1 MIREGVE
8 DYNRWK
14 SDKKDNS
21 HLTLV
26 YRSQGFEKCKWQDL
40 KCGDFIKIMKD
51 EIISADT
58 LILLSSSHTG
68 IAYVETSSLDG

>member
-26 YRSQGFEKCKWQDL
+26 YRGHEFEKCKWQDL

-51 EIISADT
+51 
-58 LILLSSSHTG
+58 
-68 IAYVETSSLDG
+68 